1 MKYLPDTSV
10 IVDGRFSNFMER
22 INTGSMIFIPEPVLG
37 EIEYQANQNRSM
49 GYAALNE
56 LNYIR
61 KKANL
66 RSISVAFVGK
76 RMDYGELKYGKLG
89 SVDSEIRNLALE
101 YDAILVTG
109 DRVQAEIARIKNIET
124 VYLEPEKKS
133 SMKIE
138 DFFKEE
144 TMSVHLSEACKVRL
158 KNGSPGNI
166 SLVEEDKI
174 MDYVELENLANDIIR
189 RAGNEPFSFIE
200 MDSDGA
206 TVVQLG
212 KYRIVITRPP
222 FSTKLEITAVRQI
235 KNLNLEDYSIDSSII
250 KDIISGSTGI
260 LVAGAPGAGKSTFV
274 QALANYLDSMGL
286 IVKTMER
293 PRDLQVVQTITQYTS
308 LDGSMEKTGDI
319 LLLVRNDYTIFD
331 EMRVTSDFKVFSDL
345 RLAGVGMIGVVHATK
360 PIDAIQRFI
369 GRIELG
375 VIPQV
380 INRILYIEGG
390 EVRKILSLRYS
401 IKVPEGMAKDDLAR
415 PVIEAVDWN
424 TSKVEYEI
432 YSFGEQIVV
441 VPLKENMEKMENAKK
456 RVEDYL
462 NDRYKGKKIKFEIKN
477 GRRGKISV
485 PENLKGKMIGKSGKN
500 ISNLEDLAGVP
511 IDVESFKEETRFP
524 AEIETRNNIYY
535 VQTGEPGK
543 LCKLYADDLMILQG
557 MTSSK
562 GIIRVKKNSDV
573 GKTIERAILA
583 GKKIS
588 YSVD

>member
-10 IVDGRFSNFMER
+10 IVDGRFSNFMEK
-22 INTGSMIFIPEPVLG
+22 IESGSMIFIPEPVLG

-66 RSISVAFVGK
+66 RSISIAFVGK
-76 RMDYGELKYGKLG
+76 RMDYGELKFGKLG
-89 SVDSEIRNLALE
+89 SVDSEIRNLAME
-101 YDAILVTG
+101 YDAVLVTG

-144 TMSVHLSEACKVRL
+144 TMSVHLSEGCKVRL

-166 SLVEEDKI
+166 SLVEEEKV

-206 TVVQLG
+206 TVIQLG

-235 KNLNLEDYSIDSSII
+235 KNLSLEDYNIDNSII

-380 INRILYIEGG
+380 INRILYINGG

-401 IKVPEGMAKDDLAR
+401 IKVPEGMAKEDLAR
-415 PVIEAVDWN
+415 PVIEAVDWG

-462 NDRYKGKKIKFEIKN
+462 NERYKGKKIKFEIKN

-485 PENLKGKMIGKSGKN
+485 PEYLKGKMIGKSGKN
-500 ISNLEDLAGVP
+500 ISNLEELAGVP
-511 IDVESFKEETRFP
+511 IDVESVGEETKFP
-524 AEIETRNNIYY
+524 AEIEARNNIYY

-562 GIIRVKKNSDV
+562 GIIRVKINSDV

-588 YSVD
+588 YSIA